1 MTILKNAPEIT
12 CFLLLFSPWGSL
24 ERGRELHE
32 NYTPTQIHQHF
43 CHHYADIFI
52 SLYVQNILNPSAMTL
67 GIEILYWYLSSLLFL
82 FEVLRTTDRAENFVV
97 ITDELNPL
105 PGSPLFLQCTRC
117 VIKVQCNLCVFC
129 SIFSSFFRAN
139 KPYHVQG

>member
-43 CHHYADIFI
+43 CHHYADI
-52 SLYVQNILNPSAMTL
+52 SVCAK
-67 GIEILYWYLSSLLFL
+67 YL
-82 FEVLRTTDRAENFVV
+82 EPLRYD
-97 ITDELNPL
+97 
-105 PGSPLFLQCTRC
+105 
-117 VIKVQCNLCVFC
+117 
-129 SIFSSFFRAN
+129 FR
-139 KPYHVQG
+139 HRDF